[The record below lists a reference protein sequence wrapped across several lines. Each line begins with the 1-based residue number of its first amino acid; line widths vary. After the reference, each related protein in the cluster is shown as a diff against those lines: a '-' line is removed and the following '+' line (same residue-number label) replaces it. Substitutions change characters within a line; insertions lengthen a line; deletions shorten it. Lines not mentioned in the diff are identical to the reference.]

1 MQLPELRLLLER
13 FHIVPSRSKG
23 QNFLLDEDVIE
34 RMVAAAEITDK
45 DLVVEIGPGLAVLT
59 KALCAKA
66 KSVLAVEL
74 DSNVATALRA
84 EVVPARPNLTLWEG
98 DALSSRAFHHRVEWL
113 SLQSGVVEKPDP
125 KSTEYKDVLKRLDL
139 SYKVVANL
147 PYQIT
152 SKFMRSAL
160 EVLPRPSKLVVMLQ
174 KEVAERATGKPGEM
188 SLLSLAVQAYARAE
202 IVEIVRSDAFYPQ
215 PEVDSAVLSCDLSRP
230 NADYI
235 ALDEAHRA
243 EFWRL
248 AKAGYA
254 SRRKQLKNNL
264 MNALPTLSE
273 EEIIALLAKIGQ
285 KATVR
290 AQELSVS
297 DWSALAT
304 ETKSIAPS
312 S

>member
-13 FHIVPSRSKG
+13 FHIVPNRSKG
-23 QNFLLDEDVIE
+23 QNFLLDEDVIA
-34 RMVAAAEITDK
+34 RMVDAAGVSAEDAVI
-45 DLVVEIGPGLAVLT
+45 EIGPGLAVLT
-59 KALCAKA
+59 RALCAKA

-74 DSNVATALRA
+74 DANVAVALRA
-84 EVVPARPNLTLWEG
+84 EVLPTHKNLTLWEG
-98 DALSSRAFHHRVEWL
+98 DALSSRAFHYRVEWL
-113 SLQSGVVEKPDP
+113 CLQAGVSDKPDP
-125 KSTEYKDVLKRLDL
+125 KSLEYKELLKTLDL
-139 SYKVVANL
+139 SYKIVANL

-160 EVLPRPSKLVVMLQ
+160 EVLPRPSKLVVMVQ

-215 PEVDSAVLSCDLSRP
+215 PEVDSAVLSCDLSQP
-230 NADYI
+230 NPDYV
-235 ALDEAHRA
+235 ALDDAHRA

-264 MNALPTLSE
+264 MNALPNKSE
-273 EEIIALLAKIGQ
+273 EEIVTILGNIGL
-285 KATVR
+285 KPTVR

-297 DWSALAT
+297 DWCSLA
-304 ETKSIAPS
+304 SICFIVPAS
-312 S
+312 